1 MKSKSLSSLFYFA
14 GTCKVIYCQH
24 RQSFYQANW
33 QHDHWGWTKVSEADC
48 ISLIKNGWT
57 AIAVPNI
64 GEVLE

>member
-1 MKSKSLSSLFYFA
+1 MKSKNISSMLSYA
-14 GTCKVIYCQH
+14 GTCKVIYCQS
-24 RQSFYQANW
+24 RKAFYQANW
-33 QHDHWGWTKVSEADC
+33 QYDHWEWSEVSEADC